1 MPSNERQ
8 VMRGYGERKVQGS
21 QSAGASRLDKK
32 EEKPKDPKIGR
43 KLRISATRSLY
54 EVRVQTREK

>member
-1 MPSNERQ
+1 
-8 VMRGYGERKVQGS
+8 MRGYGERKVQGS

-32 EEKPKDPKIGR
+32 EEKPKDRKIGR